1 MERLMKKKRI
11 YPSTYRF
18 FKDKYYNRIDRDNIF
33 GVGITDTEF
42 TSLIIKEL
50 LGKDWYVT
58 DPLGHNQINEIALIS
73 ILEKYSPKKKQ
84 YRKVEYRKVEE

>member
-1 MERLMKKKRI
+1 MKKLLKKKRI

-18 FKDKYYNRIDRDNIF
+18 FENKYDNRVDKDNIF

-42 TSLIIKEL
+42 TNLIIKEL
-50 LGKDWYVT
+50 LGKEWYVV
-58 DPLGHNQINEIALIS
+58 DAVSHSQINEIALIY

-84 YRKVEYRKVEE
+84 YRKVEE

>member
-1 MERLMKKKRI
+1 METLMEKKRI

-18 FKDKYYNRIDRDNIF
+18 FENKYDNRVDKDNIF

-42 TSLIIKEL
+42 TNIIIKEL
-50 LGKDWYVT
+50 LGKEWYVV
-58 DPLGHNQINEIALIS
+58 DPLGHNQVNEIALIS

-84 YRKVEYRKVEE
+84 YRMVEE